1 MVARPRTGARA
12 QELGAEVTV
21 ASGSRLK
28 FESGAELVVT
38 KGGDAEVEF
47 DAGGGKLQVGKRYK
61 DESTGI
67 EVLVTKASEGRLLCN
82 GAEMEQVQ
90 PKQTKSAD

>member
-1 MVARPRTGARA
+1 MA
-12 QELGAEVTV
+12 V

-47 DAGGGKLQVGKRYK
+47 DSGGGKLQVGKRYK

-67 EVLVTKASEGRLLCN
+67 EVLITKASEGRLLCN

>member
-1 MVARPRTGARA
+1 MA
-12 QELGAEVTV
+12 V

-38 KGGDAEVEF
+38 KGGDADVEF

-61 DESTGI
+61 DEPTGI

-82 GAEMEQVQ
+82 GAEMELVQ